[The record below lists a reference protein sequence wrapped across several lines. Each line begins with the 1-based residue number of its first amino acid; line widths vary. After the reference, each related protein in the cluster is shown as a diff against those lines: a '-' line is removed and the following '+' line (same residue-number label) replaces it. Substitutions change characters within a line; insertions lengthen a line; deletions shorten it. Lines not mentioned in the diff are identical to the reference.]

1 MSDNVN
7 HHDTEAHEFETAG
20 RLALAI
26 GRLNRRM
33 ITGGTGL
40 SHGLLSALSSLV
52 KLGPLRL
59 GDLAAKERVAAATV
73 TRIVASLEGKGLA
86 TRSVDPTDGRSFVID
101 ATPDGTELVLRARSA
116 RAELI
121 AHLMQSLEPADA
133 DALVTA
139 LPALEKLV
147 TAELAAAEN
156 PPRADSGLVSSAR
169 ADKL

>member
-1 MSDNVN
+1 MNHDSDSNN
-7 HHDTEAHEFETAG
+7 ETEIAS
-20 RLALAI
+20 RLALVI

-73 TRIVASLEGKGLA
+73 TRVVASLEGKGLA
-86 TRSVDPTDGRSFVID
+86 TRTADPTDGRSFVID
-101 ATPDGTELVLRARSA
+101 ATPAGAELILRARSA

-121 AHLMQSLEPADA
+121 AHLVQSLDPADA
-133 DALVTA
+133 ELLVTA
-139 LPALEKLV
+139 LPVLEKLV
-147 TAELAAAEN
+147 TAELAVAEKVPHAFADAAA
-156 PPRADSGLVSSAR
+156 RSGAGGQ
-169 ADKL
+169 

>member
-1 MSDNVN
+1 MN
-7 HHDTEAHEFETAG
+7 HHEDAEIDTAG

-59 GDLAAKERVAAATV
+59 GDLAATERVAAATV
-73 TRIVASLEGKGLA
+73 TRVVASLEGKGLA
-86 TRSVDPTDGRSFVID
+86 TRTADPTDRRSFMID
-101 ATPDGTELVLRARSA
+101 ATPAGAELILRARSA

-121 AHLMQSLEPADA
+121 AHLMQGLDA
-133 DALVTA
+133 AEAEALVTA
-139 LPALEKLV
+139 IPVLEKLV
-147 TAELAAAEN
+147 TTELTAAEVAPRTFAGGPARPGAAAQ
-156 PPRADSGLVSSAR
+156 
-169 ADKL
+169 